1 MVPLGRR
8 HVAFGSNQDSM
19 EILGT
24 LIYKSLME
32 MLREEE
38 MESEKF
44 ERLEEAYLEF
54 FKSIVYWLQF
64 SFNAERAWNDYV
76 TQKIV
81 P

>member
-76 TQKIV
+76 TQK
-81 P
+81 

>member
-24 LIYKSLME
+24 LIYKSLMQ
-32 MLREEE
+32 MLQQEE
-38 MESEKF
+38 MGAEKF
-44 ERLEEAYLEF
+44 ELLEEAYLEF

-64 SFNAERAWNDYV
+64 SFTAEGGMI
-76 TQKIV
+76 T
-81 P
+81 

>member
-54 FKSIVYWLQF
+54 FKLIVYWLQF

-76 TQKIV
+76 TQK
-81 P
+81 

>member
-54 FKSIVYWLQF
+54 FKSIVYWSQF
-64 SFNAERAWNDYV
+64 SFNVECEKLRN
-76 TQKIV
+76 KKNV

>member
-24 LIYKSLME
+24 LIYKSLMQ
-32 MLREEE
+32 MLRQEE
-38 MESEKF
+38 MGAEKF
-44 ERLEEAYLEF
+44 ELLEEAYLEF

-64 SFNAERAWNDYV
+64 SFTAEGGMI
-76 TQKIV
+76 T
-81 P
+81 

>member
-24 LIYKSLME
+24 LLYKSVMQL
-32 MLREEE
+32 LPKEE
-38 MESEKF
+38 MGAEKF

-64 SFNAERAWNDYV
+64 SFNAECQNDYV

>member
-24 LIYKSLME
+24 LLYKSLME
-32 MLREEE
+32 LLPKEE
-38 MESEKF
+38 MGAEKF
-44 ERLEEAYLEF
+44 ERHEEAYLEF

-64 SFNAERAWNDYV
+64 SFNAETKN
-76 TQKIV
+76 KKNGN
-81 P
+81 

>member
-24 LIYKSLME
+24 LLYKSLME
-32 MLREEE
+32 LLPKEE
-38 MESEKF
+38 MGAEKF

-64 SFNAERAWNDYV
+64 SFNAQTKNKKTEN
-76 TQKIV
+76 KK
-81 P
+81 

>member
-8 HVAFGSNQDSM
+8 HVAFGSNPDSM

-24 LIYKSLME
+24 LIYKSLMQ
-32 MLREEE
+32 MLQQEE
-38 MESEKF
+38 MEAEKF

-64 SFNAERAWNDYV
+64 SFNAEGGMI
-76 TQKIV
+76 T
-81 P
+81 